1 MYAKMATSSTLNSTP
16 PVKSTHLCVAHTRMC
31 GKGGGTC
38 VQIETSSTTKSIRP
52 SKCIRLC
59 LSVYS
64 TRARTE
70 REREGGRE
78 GGRERDLLCGAR
90 ALAARSAKPVSP
102 RQPLIFVGLIRMRG
116 HISRTQT
123 LPAPIRD
130 RITDYYNSIQNWYRR
145 TGIVLTT
152 YALRLAIAIPSLMH

>member
-1 MYAKMATSSTLNSTP
+1 MY
-16 PVKSTHLCVAHTRMC
+16 VC
-31 GKGGGTC
+31 
-38 VQIETSSTTKSIRP
+38 IY
-52 SKCIRLC
+52 KCIYMYR
-59 LSVYS
+59 
-64 TRARTE
+64 E

-130 RITDYYNSIQNWYRR
+130 RITDYNSIQK
-145 TGIVLTT
+145 
-152 YALRLAIAIPSLMH
+152 